1 MLSAAYEFVWSPDL
15 EQSVK
20 EDDADELVLGVS
32 FTDDEWQR
40 DGGRQFIAAVGLGQT
55 RLSGGG
61 RNKQRGGY
69 DISQAKINDE
79 VRCKIL
85 KGRRG

>member
-1 MLSAAYEFVWSPDL
+1 MLSAAYEFVWSPNL

-40 DGGRQFIAAVGLGQT
+40 DSGRQFIAAVGLGQT

-61 RNKQRGGY
+61 RNKQRGGMTF
-69 DISQAKINDE
+69 
-79 VRCKIL
+79 L
-85 KGRRG
+85 KLQ